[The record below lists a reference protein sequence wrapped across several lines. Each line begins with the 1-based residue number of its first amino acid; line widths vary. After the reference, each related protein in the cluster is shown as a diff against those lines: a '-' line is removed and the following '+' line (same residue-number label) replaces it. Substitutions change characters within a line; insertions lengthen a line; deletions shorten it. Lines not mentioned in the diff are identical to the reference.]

1 MLNVSGDE
9 VLDVV
14 IGFGTGADGYNI
26 PDFVCDIYFDGQKPC
41 LGGILALDG
50 RTGKELWRL
59 WTNHEIFALTC
70 QADLNGD
77 GYVDCLAGGRAGV
90 FLAVDI
96 RTGEKL
102 WEFEDHAIKSDL
114 MSVFAAQFVQD
125 LDGDGVLEVLAVHGG
140 DGLADPGHDNM
151 YGRLIIF
158 SGKTGKLMRW
168 MATPDRRESYY
179 PPQVITGP
187 DGREMI
193 IYGTGGNLNNGA
205 LYAISLLDLYRK
217 NVTQMAVIYR
227 DPIKGILNPAS
238 LVDLTGDGV
247 ADIVLASMNAN
258 VMAFD
263 GVDYTCLWNK
273 TFPSMESISALAVGS
288 WDRDDVPDIMV
299 KYNYGAGFPVYEYQ
313 QTMVLSGK
321 TGEVI
326 SSIPID
332 SITSQSS
339 PLVLSIEG
347 RGNDVFL
354 HWSSNC
360 RGHRGEKLKYGFRE
374 GTHVHEQLR
383 ADICNALFSKP
394 GQESLLVAVSNMF
407 PGSRG
412 TALYNST
419 FWARFEH
426 EGVVNTSA
434 LADAYLAAHPEIEE
448 ALEGVPD
455 GEEYSVLPYKNKQ
468 YASALRLLEEEM
480 AREYAGEQMILDL
493 HMKSQ
498 PKADFYP
505 NLYLCIHSH
514 FLAGQRPLLDP
525 DTLAYAEGEPGQLLG
540 DDDGGGDYENESEPL
555 AEKRGQLFPDDGGQ
569 VDYQQGYRPPP
580 QGPPPPFQGGGGGYR
595 GKRKTSEFLR
605 EKREIP
611 LSTPSPPLPP
621 LSFQGV
627 HRQSATGTLAPSLVL
642 ADDTMDVIVP
652 VYWIYPPRVEVLQED
667 DLSCISQRLKPAL
680 EKLDASSEDSEEE

>member
-1 MLNVSGDE
+1 MASQTTSADFRGEHKASLRSIIFSIMFDVTLIQLSRMLNVSGDD

-114 MSVFAAQFVQD
+114 MSVYAAQFVQD

-288 WDRDDVPDIMV
+288 WDKDDVPDIMV

-326 SSIPID
+326 SNIPLD

-339 PLVLSIEG
+339 PLVVSIEG
-347 RGNDVFL
+347 LGNDVFL

-383 ADICNALFSKP
+383 ADICNALFSQP
-394 GQESLLVAVSNMF
+394 GQESLLVAVSSMF

-419 FWARFEH
+419 FWASFEH

-448 ALEGVPD
+448 ALEGVPE

-468 YASALRLLEEEM
+468 YDSALRLLEEEM
-480 AREYAGEQMILDL
+480 AREYAG
-493 HMKSQ
+493 
-498 PKADFYP
+498 
-505 NLYLCIHSH
+505 
-514 FLAGQRPLLDP
+514 
-525 DTLAYAEGEPGQLLG
+525 
-540 DDDGGGDYENESEPL
+540 
-555 AEKRGQLFPDDGGQ
+555 
-569 VDYQQGYRPPP
+569 
-580 QGPPPPFQGGGGGYR
+580 
-595 GKRKTSEFLR
+595 
-605 EKREIP
+605 
-611 LSTPSPPLPP
+611 
-621 LSFQGV
+621 
-627 HRQSATGTLAPSLVL
+627 
-642 ADDTMDVIVP
+642 
-652 VYWIYPPRVEVLQED
+652 
-667 DLSCISQRLKPAL
+667 
-680 EKLDASSEDSEEE
+680 